1 MGLKNLFRKKE
12 SVTSLD
18 AITKEIQKADTW
30 LIAHAPVYNLDFDV
44 TVPTRPARE
53 KYITVGEQKKRY
65 ETYKKKSVGF
75 IEENF
80 YCSGDKYN
88 LYDLYQWI
96 DMCLTTAFQMV
107 LHAPSESI
115 ISFVNFNEASHYF
128 DNVFLKTE
136 ELCKNIV
143 YNMKQIEFELL
154 NVTFLDGYQRQIN
167 SEFVQYEN
175 GIKMI
180 KDCKELEQCEQLLH
194 MLLSCKRYTEY
205 LFSITQY
212 IYKNIPYVLCGGGGY
227 KVIKNWES
235 FNNKLQCHIN
245 IGNREHGITTEE
257 DFLKLIE

>member
-12 SVTSLD
+12 SVISSNGI
-18 AITKEIQKADTW
+18 AKEIQKADTW
-30 LIAHAPVYNLDFDV
+30 LIAHAPAYDLDFDV

-53 KYITVGEQKKRY
+53 KYIAVGEQKKRY
-65 ETYKKKSVGF
+65 ETYKKKSAVF

-80 YCSGDKYN
+80 YTIGDMYN
-88 LYDLYQWI
+88 LYDLYKWI
-96 DMCLTTAFQMV
+96 ELCLTTAFQMV
-107 LHAPSESI
+107 GHAPSESI
-115 ISFVNFNEASHYF
+115 ISFVNLNEASHYF

-154 NVTFLDGYQRQIN
+154 DVTFLDGYQRQIN
-167 SEFVQYEN
+167 SEFIQYEN

-180 KDCKELEQCEQLLH
+180 KDCKEVEQCERLLH
-194 MLLSCKRYTEY
+194 MLLSCKKYTEY
-205 LFSITQY
+205 LFSITRY
-212 IYKNIPYVLCGGGGY
+212 IYQNIPYVLCGDGRY

-235 FNNKLQCHIN
+235 FDNKLLCHIS
-245 IGNREHGITTEE
+245 IGNKEHGITTEE